1 MTDRAQLPEDFFDAV
16 EAVARELDSRRTLQ
30 ERVRDAMRTAKLFFV
45 ISWHHLR
52 GRGR

>member
-16 EAVARELDSRRTLQ
+16 EAVAAEIDSRRTLRESVQ
-30 ERVRDAMRTAKLFFV
+30 DAIRTVRLFFV

-52 GRGR
+52 RQGR